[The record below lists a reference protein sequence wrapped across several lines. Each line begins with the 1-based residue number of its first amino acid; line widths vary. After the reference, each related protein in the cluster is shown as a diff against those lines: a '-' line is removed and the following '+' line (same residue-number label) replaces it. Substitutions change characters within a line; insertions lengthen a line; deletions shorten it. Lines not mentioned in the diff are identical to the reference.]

1 MAPSLSP
8 STTQSDRTR
17 HETRTILTRNHPYCV
32 QRGKRS
38 HYPPVVNR
46 GDRPIQVGSHFH
58 FAETN
63 SALDFDRDAALGKR
77 LDIPAGTA
85 VRFEP
90 GDAATVQLIDFGGTR
105 EIYGFR
111 VKVNGR
117 LSGTING

>member
-1 MAPSLSP
+1 MKPGQYLLA
-8 STTQSDRTR
+8 TTPIVCNEGREAIT
-17 HETRTILTRNHPYCV
+17 LT
-32 QRGKRS
+32 
-38 HYPPVVNR
+38 VVNR

-77 LDIPAGTA
+77 LDI
-85 VRFEP
+85 RFEP

-111 VKVNGR
+111 GKVN
-117 LSGTING
+117 GTING